1 MRPMSV
7 IGIVLIVIGIVVLV
21 VPYIPFTTEETVLQV
36 GPVEATAERESAL
49 ALPPLLGGIVLVVGV
64 ILTVLGRRKG

>member
-7 IGIVLIVIGIVVLV
+7 IGIILIVIGIVVLV

-36 GPVEATAERESAL
+36 GPAEVSAERESAI
-49 ALPPLLGGIVLVVGV
+49 ALPPILGGIVLVVGV
-64 ILTVLGRRKG
+64 ILTVLGRRKA

>member
-7 IGIVLIVIGIVVLV
+7 IGIVLIVVGIIVLV

-36 GPVEATAERESAL
+36 GPAEVTAERERAI
-49 ALPPLLGGIVLVVGV
+49 ALPAALGGIVLVVGV
-64 ILTVLGRRKG
+64 ILAFLGRRKG